1 MKIFRNRS
9 KSAMITTELAI
20 TLGLA
25 VVVAVIAIGMFNE
38 NIKEMISSGNFQNF
52 FNNDGGKTAYSAF
65 NRDYTDSQINVQIM
79 GAQGLEMLRQKANNK
94 VLDLAST
101 NPTATDSNSV
111 GYLILAIES
120 IVGEPDICV
129 RMKKESKKTCNAK
142 DANIGGYNYRVD
154 ISTISSGLITLTKS
168 NESGTPVS
176 PPIKLAFNTTTGA
189 ITTIL
194 SSSLQ
199 KAVSLGTATTDNTDD
214 TYKYIRD
221 LSVSSKPYINSD
233 ALLIDYYN
241 TAKSKY
247 KGIVE
252 ELKAQL
258 TGVILP
264 GIGDSSNESYRR
276 CYCINT
282 GIAGRWCGSVR
293 LSETPGCHGNAV
305 NKKEKKAVNAWTSK
319 ITAEI
324 NELGGKQV
332 TADQIIKII
341 TQDPQYTDMVAIMES
356 DQKWDDHTPSCDFLK
371 QINQF
376 TNGQTITCNT
386 IESETVGQH
395 VIDGIKQ
402 IADDIAAGFN

>member
-25 VVVAVIAIGMFNE
+25 TVVAVIAIGMFNE

-79 GAQGLEMLRQKANNK
+79 GEQGLEMLRQKANNK

-101 NPTATDSNSV
+101 NPTATDSNTV

-176 PPIKLAFNTTTGA
+176 PPIKLAFNTTSGA

-199 KAVSLGTATTDNTDD
+199 KAVSLGTATTDNTND
-214 TYKYIRD
+214 TFKYIRD

-252 ELKAQL
+252 ELKAQI

-264 GIGDSSNESYRR
+264 GIGNSSNESYHR
-276 CYCINT
+276 CYCVKKLFPFK
-282 GIAGRWCGSVR
+282 GDLCGDIRRSQR
-293 LSETPGCHGNAV
+293 PGCNSNAV
-305 NKKEKKAVNAWTSK
+305 NKKEKNKVNDWTSK

-332 TADQIIKII
+332 TADQIVKLI

-386 IESETVGQH
+386 LESETIIQ
-395 VIDGIKQ
+395 Q
-402 IADDIAAGFN
+402 IGDYAKDLF